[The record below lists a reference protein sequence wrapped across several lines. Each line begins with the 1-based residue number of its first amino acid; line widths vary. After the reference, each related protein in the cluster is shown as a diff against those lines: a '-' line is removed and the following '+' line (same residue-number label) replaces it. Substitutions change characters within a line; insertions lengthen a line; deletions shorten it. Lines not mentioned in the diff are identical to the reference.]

1 MIKGINELIK
11 MFDVGCEVDYND
23 TRYHYIIDELIYEL
37 IKTKKVNLII
47 NYPFEDLGKTIIE
60 SGNIEYMYY
69 FVKNVEGYDIEKM
82 IQILESY
89 DKEKTMLK
97 K

>member
-23 TRYHYIIDELIYEL
+23 SKYRYIIDELIYEL

-47 NYPFEDLGKTIIE
+47 NYPFEDLGKIIIE

>member
-1 MIKGINELIK
+1 

-23 TRYHYIIDELIYEL
+23 SKYRYIIDELIYEL

>member
-23 TRYHYIIDELIYEL
+23 SKYRYIIDELIYEL

-60 SGNIEYMYY
+60 SGNTEYMYY

>member
-23 TRYHYIIDELIYEL
+23 SKYRYIIDELIYEL

>member
-11 MFDVGCEVDYND
+11 MLDVGCEVDYND
-23 TRYHYIIDELIYEL
+23 PKYRYIIDELIYEL

-47 NYPFEDLGKTIIE
+47 NYPFEDLGKNIIE

-89 DKEKTMLK
+89 NKEKTMLK

>member
-1 MIKGINELIK
+1 

-23 TRYHYIIDELIYEL
+23 SKYRYIIDELIYEL

-47 NYPFEDLGKTIIE
+47 NYPFEDLGKTL
-60 SGNIEYMYY
+60 
-69 FVKNVEGYDIEKM
+69 KDM
-82 IQILESY
+82 I
-89 DKEKTMLK
+89 LK

>member
-11 MFDVGCEVDYND
+11 MFDVGSTIDYND
-23 TRYHYIIDELIYEL
+23 SKYRYIIDELIYEL

>member
-23 TRYHYIIDELIYEL
+23 SKYRYIIDELIYEL
-37 IKTKKVNLII
+37 IKTKKDNLII

>member
-23 TRYHYIIDELIYEL
+23 SKYRYIIDELIYEL

-47 NYPFEDLGKTIIE
+47 NYPFEDLGKNIIE

-89 DKEKTMLK
+89 NKEKTMLK

>member
-11 MFDVGCEVDYND
+11 MFNVGCEVDYND
-23 TRYHYIIDELIYEL
+23 SKYRYIIDELIYEL

>member
-23 TRYHYIIDELIYEL
+23 PKYRYIIDELIYEL

-47 NYPFEDLGKTIIE
+47 NYPFEDLGKNIIE

-89 DKEKTMLK
+89 NKEKTMLK

>member
-11 MFDVGCEVDYND
+11 MFDEGSEIDYND
-23 TRYHYIIDELIYEL
+23 PKYRYIIDELIYEL

>member
-23 TRYHYIIDELIYEL
+23 SKYRYIIDELIYEL

-47 NYPFEDLGKTIIE
+47 NYPFEDLGKNIIE

>member
-11 MFDVGCEVDYND
+11 MFDVGSTIDYND

-47 NYPFEDLGKTIIE
+47 NYPFEDLGKAIIE
-60 SGNIEYMYY
+60 SGNIEYIYY
-69 FVKNVEGYDIEKM
+69 FAKNVEEYDTEKM
-82 IQILESY
+82 KQILESY
-89 DKEKTMLK
+89 NEEKNRLTK
-97 K
+97 

>member
-23 TRYHYIIDELIYEL
+23 SKYRYIIDELIYEL

-47 NYPFEDLGKTIIE
+47 NYPFEDLGKIIIE
-60 SGNIEYMYY
+60 SGNIEYIYY

>member
-23 TRYHYIIDELIYEL
+23 SKYRYIIDELIYEL

-60 SGNIEYMYY
+60 SGNTEYMYY
-69 FVKNVEGYDIEKM
+69 FVKNVEVPAPEKFIPIIESHN
-82 IQILESY
+82 E
-89 DKEKTMLK
+89 EKNRLRK
-97 K
+97 

>member
-23 TRYHYIIDELIYEL
+23 SKYRYIIDELIYEL

-47 NYPFEDLGKTIIE
+47 NYPFEDLGKTLIE

-69 FVKNVEGYDIEKM
+69 FFKNVEGYDIEKM

>member
-1 MIKGINELIK
+1 

-23 TRYHYIIDELIYEL
+23 SKYRYIIDELIYEL

-89 DKEKTMLK
+89 DKEKTMLSPTTTIK
-97 K
+97 LRTA

>member
-23 TRYHYIIDELIYEL
+23 SKYRYIIDELIYEL
-37 IKTKKVNLII
+37 IKTIKVNLII

>member
-23 TRYHYIIDELIYEL
+23 SKYRYIIDELISEL
-37 IKTKKVNLII
+37 IKTKKGNLII

>member
-1 MIKGINELIK
+1 
-11 MFDVGCEVDYND
+11 
-23 TRYHYIIDELIYEL
+23 
-37 IKTKKVNLII
+37 
-47 NYPFEDLGKTIIE
+47 
-60 SGNIEYMYY
+60 MYY

>member
-11 MFDVGCEVDYND
+11 MFNVGCEVDYND
-23 TRYHYIIDELIYEL
+23 SKYRYIIDELIYEL

-89 DKEKTMLK
+89 DKEKTVLK

>member
-1 MIKGINELIK
+1 
-11 MFDVGCEVDYND
+11 MFEVGCEVDYND
-23 TRYHYIIDELIYEL
+23 SKYRYIIDELIYEL